1 MCASNRKNGSG
12 PTTLHTVRKRLEA
25 TESLRYKNLA
35 EFVSDV
41 RLACRN
47 WATKVLPQT
56 LRTKVFLSVAHDLI
70 QCNKMLTAFQPE
82 PGATTASKGL
92 NVQFEER
99 LRNVFPE
106 HTFPEMKSP
115 SAPNLVS

>member
-1 MCASNRKNGSG
+1 MCTKNRKNGSG

-47 WATKVLPQT
+47 WATKVLPET
-56 LRTKVFLSVAHDLI
+56 VFFSVADDLI
-70 QCNKMLTAFQPE
+70 HCIKLLPAFQPE
-82 PGATTASKGL
+82 PGATTASKRL

-115 SAPNLVS
+115 SAPDSVS